1 MRRAGMTYEQMCDA
15 LRSHADLGIRE
26 WVIEKGDRDDG
37 RGLRRIWDSLDD
49 DAEKTP
55 RGENRLM
62 F

>member
-1 MRRAGMTYEQMCDA
+1 MTYEQMCDA